1 MDFRTFQ
8 TAVIQIPAQI
18 LTTSRTIRWRILA
31 HNPWLSAFFRLTD
44 TL

>member
-8 TAVIQIPAQI
+8 TAFIAIPCQII
-18 LTTSRTIRWRILA
+18 TTGRRVSWRILT